1 MLEQIHLENL
11 TDKFEREV
19 RRRLDKIIG
28 RRLWRRHRYG
38 DVRTFSSYEFRD
50 ILRRTFRN
58 ISIETIRTAKDV
70 AERKAR
76 WGGMSIRIGLPFE
89 EELIRKVM
97 AEYENTIPYQLE
109 RSYRRKLRKI
119 MQEALTKNLSPAE
132 TEELMK
138 KELGKILEGDLRRIA
153 RDEIKRAYDL
163 IRERIYKLAE
173 ENNKVEGKYKWRTAS
188 DERTCKVCREVEE
201 RTKKGVSLEELKKII
216 VEVRQKY
223 RLTERQKHPFFIHS
237 NCRCTYLLVR

>member
-19 RRRLDKIIG
+19 KRRLDKIIG

-38 DVRTFSSYEFRD
+38 DVRTFSSFEFRD
-50 ILRRTFRN
+50 ILRRAFKN
-58 ISIETIRTAKDV
+58 ISIETVRTAKSI
-70 AERKAR
+70 AERKTK
-76 WGGMSIRIGLPFE
+76 WGGMSIKIGLPFE

-97 AEYENTIPYQLE
+97 TEYENTIPYQLE
-109 RSYRRKLRKI
+109 RSYRKKLRKI
-119 MQEALTKNLSPAE
+119 MQEALAKNLPPSE
-132 TEELMK
+132 VEELMK

-173 ENNKVEGKYKWRTAS
+173 GNNKVEGKYKWRTAS

-216 VEVRQKY
+216 VETRQKY
-223 RLTERQKHPFFIHS
+223 NLTERQKHPFFIHS

>member
-1 MLEQIHLENL
+1 MENL
-11 TDKFEREV
+11 TDKFEKEV

-58 ISIETIRTAKDV
+58 ISIETIRTAKNV

-97 AEYENTIPYQLE
+97 TEYENTIPYQLE
-109 RSYRRKLRKI
+109 RWLELATKI
-119 MQEALTKNLSPAE
+119 ADGEIVLIDW
-132 TEELMK
+132 
-138 KELGKILEGDLRRIA
+138 KELSYGD
-153 RDEIKRAYDL
+153 EEF
-163 IRERIYKLAE
+163 IR
-173 ENNKVEGKYKWRTAS
+173 
-188 DERTCKVCREVEE
+188 
-201 RTKKGVSLEELKKII
+201 
-216 VEVRQKY
+216 
-223 RLTERQKHPFFIHS
+223 
-237 NCRCTYLLVR
+237 